1 MRDYLSATVVF
12 NSGIWEG
19 VLTWAKARESSVFVA
34 QSATEK
40 PSLPLCSIQR
50 SPSSALCAPLYS
62 SLPAEL
68 NRINNYPYTTT
79 RKEAPHDLI

>member
-1 MRDYLSATVVF
+1 MRDYLSATVVL

-19 VLTWAKARESSVFVA
+19 VLTWVKTREPSAIVA

-40 PSLPLCSIQR
+40 PSLPLCAIQR

-68 NRINNYPYTTT
+68 NRITTIPT
-79 RKEAPHDLI
+79 QQPERRLPIT